1 MHTTPFLRNIS
12 RTTSLTPSAALLE
25 RVKRPAYLQRLA
37 RPEDLVPMF
46 KHDDYVGILNAFGMF
61 IDLQK

>member
-46 KHDDYVGILNAFGMF
+46 KVTLCLRVVRA
-61 IDLQK
+61 Q

>member
-46 KHDDYVGILNAFGMF
+46 KHDDYIGWSGFTGVG
-61 IDLQK
+61 